1 MQNITLSVP
10 DISCGHCTSSI
21 ENGLSKLA
29 GIDAVSADVATK
41 TAQVT
46 FDDATL
52 SINDILDAL
61 DDLGFEAKVI

>member
-29 GIDAVSADVATK
+29 GVDSVSADVATK
-41 TAQVT
+41 TAHIS
-46 FDDATL
+46 FDEATL
-52 SINDILDAL
+52 SIDAILAAL

>member
-10 DISCGHCTSSI
+10 EISCGHCTSSI

-29 GIDAVSADVATK
+29 GVDSVSADVATK
-41 TAQVT
+41 TARIS
-46 FDDATL
+46 FDEATL
-52 SINDILDAL
+52 SIDAILAAL